1 MLLHTDSMKIL
12 LVEDDATSLLLLQ
25 AIVEHLG
32 HECLVTNDG
41 IDAWALLQ
49 STSVE
54 VVISDW
60 MMPGL
65 SGLQLCRH
73 IRSDSRL
80 AETYFIL
87 LTSKKEQEDFQRGER
102 AGADAYMTKPVKR
115 AQLQSLL
122 DEVAQ
127 ITPRPQG
134 DKG

>member
-1 MLLHTDSMKIL
+1 MKIL
-12 LVEDDATSLLLLQ
+12 IAEDDPTTLLVLKAT
-25 AIVEHLG
+25 VKHLG

-49 STSVE
+49 STPVD

-73 IRSDSRL
+73 IRSDPRL
-80 AETYFIL
+80 SETYFIL
-87 LTSKKEQEDFQRGER
+87 LTGKQGQDDFQRGER
-102 AGADAYMTKPVKR
+102 AGADAYMTKPVDR
-115 AQLQSLL
+115 AQLKSLL

-127 ITPRPQG
+127 TTPRPHG
-134 DKG
+134 PKG